1 MSISASVVMELRAK
15 TGAGMMDCKKAL
27 SETGGDME
35 KAIAYLRTKGIAQA
49 AKRAGKET
57 AEGIVEAYIHPGGGI
72 GVLVEVNC
80 ETDFVARTDEFKA
93 FVRDVAMHIAATNP
107 QAISAEEIDPTLIE
121 KEREIFVAQAAES
134 GKPAAI
140 VEKMVEG
147 RLAKFR
153 KEIAL
158 LEQPFVKNPDETVGD
173 LLKSKIAKLGENM
186 TIRRFTRFSVG
197 N

>member
-1 MSISASVVMELRAK
+1 MSISASTVAELRAK

-27 SETGGDME
+27 AETGGDME
-35 KAIAYLRTKGIAQA
+35 KAIAYLRTKGIAAA

-57 AEGIVEAYIHPGGGI
+57 AEGIVEAYIHPGGGV
-72 GVLVEVNC
+72 GVLIEVNC

-93 FVRDVAMHIAATNP
+93 FVRDVAMHIAASNP
-107 QAISAEEIDPTLIE
+107 LAISAEEIDPKVLE
-121 KEREIFVAQAAES
+121 KEREIFLAQAAES
-134 GKPAAI
+134 GKPEAIAA
-140 VEKMVEG
+140 KMVEG

-186 TIRRFTRFSVG
+186 TIKRFARYAVG

>member
-1 MSISASVVMELRAK
+1 VSISASAVAELRAK

-27 SETGGDME
+27 TESGGDVD
-35 KAIAYLRTKGIAQA
+35 KAIEYLRKKGMAAA

-57 AEGIVEAYIHPGGGI
+57 AEGIVEAYIHPGGGL
-72 GVLVEVNC
+72 GVIVEVNC

-93 FVRDVAMHIAATNP
+93 FARDVAMHIAASNP
-107 QAISAEEIDPTLIE
+107 LAVSADDIDPKLLE
-121 KEREIFVAQAAES
+121 KEREIFLAQAAES
-134 GKPAAI
+134 GKPEAIAA
-140 VEKMVEG
+140 KMVEG

-173 LLKSKIAKLGENM
+173 LLKTKIAKLGENM
-186 TIRRFTRFSVG
+186 TIKRFARFSVG

>member
-1 MSISASVVMELRAK
+1 VSISASTVADLRAK

-27 SETGGDME
+27 AESGGDID
-35 KAIAYLRTKGIAQA
+35 KAIEYLRKKGMAAA

-93 FVRDVAMHIAATNP
+93 FVRDVAMHITATNP
-107 QAISAEEIDPTLIE
+107 LAISADEIDPNLIE
-121 KEREIFVAQAAES
+121 KERAIFMAQAAES
-134 GKPAAI
+134 GKPEAI
-140 VEKMVEG
+140 ATKMVEG

-173 LLKSKIAKLGENM
+173 LLKTKIAKLGENM
-186 TIRRFTRFSVG
+186 TIKRFARFSVG
-197 N
+197 S